1 MPERVG
7 FQGIRTLSWR
17 MTKTQTIWLAGG
29 INVDSLS
36 FFYPETIISANSLRG
51 SGLWINYNPNRVP
64 CATPKTV
71 FRWQTPNNRASWRE
85 ENERFINWQMDGHS
99 LKISDVSCFKPK
111 SWLLSVLFINL
122 SANDFFRFLR
132 VLSCWRYALNF
143 EELTRYEFC
152 TVFSIIRSTRN
163 LSD

>member
-64 CATPKTV
+64 SPKWFFDDKHGIIALV
-71 FRWQTPNNRASWRE
+71 G
-85 ENERFINWQMDGHS
+85 ERKTNVS
-99 LKISDVSCFKPK
+99 LNKLIVHGWTLIKNFTHALN

-122 SANDFFRFLR
+122 YATIISFEFYFYLCYIHWIFR
-132 VLSCWRYALNF
+132 Y
-143 EELTRYEFC
+143 
-152 TVFSIIRSTRN
+152 
-163 LSD
+163 

>member
-64 CATPKTV
+64 CATPNTV

-85 ENERFINWQMDGHS
+85 ENVS
-99 LKISDVSCFKPK
+99 SDKLIVHGWTLIKNFRCCTLNRIVDCF
-111 SWLLSVLFINL
+111 LFINL
-122 SANDFFRFLR
+122 YANAMMIFL
-132 VLSCWRYALNF
+132 VSFLLLSC
-143 EELTRYEFC
+143 
-152 TVFSIIRSTRN
+152 
-163 LSD
+163 